1 MSDGSGRCADPARET
16 ATCGREPNTGDSSS
30 SGFHG
35 REGQVLDRET
45 EHEDVDGGTPT
56 VGSGASVQDLEG
68 HRGTPVQ
75 GLEGHRGTPVEARQP
90 EEVKTFQPKTV
101 EAGQSSCR
109 QSLAKVRKGV
119 CVCGCGCVCG
129 GGGVSLKSALF
140 VPQTGLFP
148 ASTAITRD
156 GS

>member
-1 MSDGSGRCADPARET
+1 MDPARET

-35 REGQVLDRET
+35 REGPLLDRET
-45 EHEDVDGGTPT
+45 EHEDVDGGATT
-56 VGSGASVQDLEG
+56 VGSGASVQDIEGHGGTPLEGLEG

-119 CVCGCGCVCG
+119 GVGVCGCVG
-129 GGGVSLKSALF
+129 GFSLKSALF
-140 VPQTGLFP
+140 VP
-148 ASTAITRD
+148 
-156 GS
+156 